1 MKTVLLPTDFSAN
14 AMNAGKYALDLFRDE
29 RVNFVLMHAYKVN
42 DFYENSVLIAKP
54 GLSTLEKESE
64 KIENEFKA
72 VLKELK
78 SYAEE
83 AHFFHTAS
91 HNLLLTDAIAKELRK
106 NRIDFVVIGNQGHT
120 AGNKAIYGSNTINIM
135 EEIQKCP
142 ILSVPSN
149 ITFHPPTEIVLANS
163 FKAELEPADLDFL
176 ISLAQKFDAALRILH
191 ISEEGGLN
199 REQHH
204 NRKLLKEK
212 LADVKHSFHSLEY
225 LSVPL
230 GIYSFI
236 ESRESGMIAF
246 INKKHSFI
254 ENLLMNPLY
263 KNLAHYSKIPVLV
276 LHQPS
281 ESKP

>member
-1 MKTVLLPTDFSAN
+1 MKTILLPTDFSAN
-14 AMNAGKYALDLFRDE
+14 AFNAGRYAIDLFRDE

-42 DFYENSVLIAKP
+42 DFHENSVLIAKP
-54 GLSTLEKESE
+54 GLSTLEKE
-64 KIENEFKA
+64 KKLIDDKFKA
-72 VLKELK
+72 VLKDLK
-78 SYAEE
+78 EYSEK
-83 AHFFHTAS
+83 AHFFHTAD
-91 HNLLLTDAIAKELRK
+91 HNLLLTDAIGKELRK

-149 ITFHPPTEIVLANS
+149 ITFYPPIEIVLANS
-163 FKAELEPADLDFL
+163 FKAELEPADLNFL
-176 ISLAQKFDAALRILH
+176 IFLAQKFNAAIRILH

-212 LADVKHSFHSLEY
+212 LEGVKHSFHSLEY

-276 LHQPS
+276 LHQPP
-281 ESKP
+281 EPA